1 MLKIISTI
9 IILEISCMISIIPLI
24 LFIAISFIIVN
35 KKFGKKEDLMLKY
48 LSKNLEKIIN
58 SIFLVYSFSFLGI
71 SFCTKYLLDKINLS
85 YSLGAFYVVFI
96 INLLILVY
104 KYLKNKDYV
113 LNKYREKLGRGWFLL
128 E

>member
-1 MLKIISTI
+1 MIKIISTI

-35 KKFGKKEDLMLKY
+35 KKFGKKEDLILKY

-58 SIFLVYSFSFLGI
+58 SIFLVYSFSFLGV

>member
-1 MLKIISTI
+1 MIKIISTI

-35 KKFGKKEDLMLKY
+35 KKFGKKEDLILKY

-58 SIFLVYSFSFLGI
+58 SIFLVYSFSFLGV

-113 LNKYREKLGRGWFLL
+113 LNKYREKLGRG
-128 E
+128 

>member
-35 KKFGKKEDLMLKY
+35 KKFGKKEDLILKY

-58 SIFLVYSFSFLGI
+58 SIFLFYSFSFLGV

-113 LNKYREKLGRGWFLL
+113 LNKYREKLGRG
-128 E
+128 

>member
-1 MLKIISTI
+1 MIKIISTI

-24 LFIAISFIIVN
+24 LFIAISFIIIN

-58 SIFLVYSFSFLGI
+58 SIFLVYSFSFLGV

-85 YSLGAFYVVFI
+85 YSLGAFYLVFI

>member
-1 MLKIISTI
+1 MIKIISTI

-24 LFIAISFIIVN
+24 LFIAISFIIIN

-58 SIFLVYSFSFLGI
+58 SIFLVYSFSFLGV

-85 YSLGAFYVVFI
+85 YSLGAFYLVFI

-113 LNKYREKLGRGWFLL
+113 LNKYREKLGRG
-128 E
+128 